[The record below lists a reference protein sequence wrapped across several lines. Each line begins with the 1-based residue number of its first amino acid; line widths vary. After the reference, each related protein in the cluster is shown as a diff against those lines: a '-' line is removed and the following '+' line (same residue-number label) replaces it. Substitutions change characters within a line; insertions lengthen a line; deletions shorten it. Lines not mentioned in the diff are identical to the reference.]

1 MTFFILDEY
10 NRMKPAKNIYWRV
23 INMKKILVIGSLNM
37 DTVIE
42 TPYMPKSGET
52 LAGRNVTLVPG
63 GKGANQAYAAG
74 KLGGKVSMIGAVA
87 DDSFGQMLKSNLE
100 SVGVNTS
107 GVAMLAGAT
116 TGQAFITVDDGGA
129 NSIILIAGTNGMVT
143 KEMIDL
149 HRDLIADCDII
160 MMQLEI
166 DWEVVAYAKD
176 LAVSMGKLVIID
188 PAPAL
193 PNLPDSFWQD
203 VDYIKPNETELEI
216 LTGGAIS
223 GKEAL
228 EAAAGEMLAKGVKN
242 VMVSLGGDGCLLVN
256 QDGIQFY
263 PAHKVEAVDT
273 TAAGD
278 CFTASFA
285 LALSKGESVADAIRF
300 GQKASAIAV
309 TRKGAQTSIP
319 SLEEVLAN

>member
-1 MTFFILDEY
+1 
-10 NRMKPAKNIYWRV
+10 
-23 INMKKILVIGSLNM
+23 MKKILVIGSLNM

-52 LAGRNVTLVPG
+52 LTGTGVFLVPG

-74 KLGGKVSMIGAVA
+74 KLGGNVSMIGAVA
-87 DDSFGQMLKSNLE
+87 DDSFGAMLNENLK

-107 GVAMLAGAT
+107 GIAVMEGET
-116 TGQAFITVDDGGA
+116 TGQAFITVDSTGA
-129 NSIILIAGTNGMVT
+129 NSIILIGGTNALVG
-143 KEMIDL
+143 KELIDKN
-149 HRDLIADCDII
+149 RSLIEECDIL

-166 DWEVVAYAKD
+166 DPDVVEYAKD
-176 LAVSMGKLVIID
+176 MAVSLGKMVILD
-188 PAPAL
+188 PAPAKG
-193 PNLPDSFWQD
+193 NLPDSIWKG

-216 LTGGAIS
+216 LVGRTLQG
-223 GKEAL
+223 ED
-228 EAAAGEMLAKGVKN
+228 ERRAAAEELRDKGVKN
-242 VMVSLGGDGCLLVN
+242 VLVSLGGDGLLLVN
-256 QDGIQFY
+256 EEGCRFF
-263 PAHKVEAVDT
+263 PAHKVTAVDT

-285 LALSKGESVADAIRF
+285 LALSKGESVEDAIRF

-319 SLEEVLAN
+319 SLEEVLAYAPN

>member
-1 MTFFILDEY
+1 
-10 NRMKPAKNIYWRV
+10 
-23 INMKKILVIGSLNM
+23 MKKILVIGSLNM

-52 LAGRNVTLVPG
+52 LTGTGVFLVPG

-74 KLGGKVSMIGAVA
+74 KMGGNVSMIGAVA
-87 DDSFGQMLKSNLE
+87 DDSFGQMLRDNLE

-107 GVAMLAGAT
+107 GIEVMKGET
-116 TGQAFITVDDGGA
+116 TGQAFITVDSSGA
-129 NSIILIAGTNGMVT
+129 NSIILIGGTNALVT
-143 KEMIDL
+143 RNLVDEN
-149 HRDLIADCDII
+149 RGLIEDCDIL

-166 DWEVVAYAKD
+166 DPEVVEYAKD
-176 LAVSMGKLVIID
+176 LAVSLGKMVILD
-188 PAPAL
+188 PAPAKS
-193 PNLPDSFWQD
+193 NLPDSIWNG

-216 LTGGAIS
+216 LVGRSLNGEEERRGAA
-223 GKEAL
+223 EEL
-228 EAAAGEMLAKGVKN
+228 RAKGVKN
-242 VMVSLGGDGCLLVN
+242 VMVSLGGDGLLLVN
-256 QDGIQFY
+256 EAGCRFF
-263 PAHKVEAVDT
+263 PANKVTAVDT

-285 LALSKGESVADAIRF
+285 LALSKGESVDDAIRF

-319 SLEEVLAN
+319 SLEEVVNYVPEL

>member
-1 MTFFILDEY
+1 
-10 NRMKPAKNIYWRV
+10 
-23 INMKKILVIGSLNM
+23 MKKILVIGSLNM

-52 LAGRNVTLVPG
+52 LTGTGVFLVPG

-74 KLGGKVSMIGAVA
+74 KLGGNVSMIGAVA
-87 DDSFGQMLKSNLE
+87 DDSFGQMLKANLE

-107 GVAMLAGAT
+107 GIAVMEGET
-116 TGQAFITVDDGGA
+116 TGQAFITVDSSGA
-129 NSIILIAGTNGMVT
+129 NSIILIGGTNALVARNL
-143 KEMIDL
+143 IDEN
-149 HRDLIADCDII
+149 RSLIEECDIL

-166 DWEVVAYAKD
+166 DPAVVEYAKD
-176 LAVSMGKLVIID
+176 LAVSLGKMVILD
-188 PAPAL
+188 PAPAKS
-193 PNLPDSFWQD
+193 NLPDSIWKG

-216 LTGGAIS
+216 LVGRSLNG
-223 GKEAL
+223 EEEL
-228 EAAAGEMLAKGVKN
+228 REAAEELCAKGVKN
-242 VMVSLGGDGCLLVN
+242 VMVSLGGDGLLLVN
-256 QDGIQFY
+256 DAGCRFF
-263 PAHKVEAVDT
+263 PAHKVTAVDT

-285 LALSKGESVADAIRF
+285 LALSRGESVEDAIRF

-319 SLEEVLAN
+319 SLEEVMDDAPNL

>member
-1 MTFFILDEY
+1 
-10 NRMKPAKNIYWRV
+10 
-23 INMKKILVIGSLNM
+23 MKKILVIGSLNM

-52 LAGRNVTLVPG
+52 LTGTGVFLVPG

-74 KLGGKVSMIGAVA
+74 KLGGNVSMIGAVA
-87 DDSFGQMLKSNLE
+87 DDSFGAMLNENLR

-107 GVAMLAGAT
+107 GIAVMEGET
-116 TGQAFITVDDGGA
+116 TGQAFITVDSTGA
-129 NSIILIAGTNGMVT
+129 NSIILIGGTTALVG
-143 KEMIDL
+143 KELSDKN
-149 HRDLIADCDII
+149 RSLIEECDIL

-166 DWEVVAYAKD
+166 DPAVVEYAKD
-176 LAVSMGKLVIID
+176 MAVSLGKMVILD
-188 PAPAL
+188 PAPAKG
-193 PNLPDSFWQD
+193 NLPDSIWKG

-216 LTGGAIS
+216 LVGRTLQG
-223 GKEAL
+223 ED
-228 EAAAGEMLAKGVKN
+228 ERRAAAEELRDKGVKN
-242 VMVSLGGDGCLLVN
+242 VLVSLGGDGLLLVN
-256 QDGIQFY
+256 EEGCRFF
-263 PAHKVEAVDT
+263 PAHKVTAVDT

-285 LALSKGESVADAIRF
+285 LALSKGESVEDAIRF

-319 SLEEVLAN
+319 SLEEVLAYAPN